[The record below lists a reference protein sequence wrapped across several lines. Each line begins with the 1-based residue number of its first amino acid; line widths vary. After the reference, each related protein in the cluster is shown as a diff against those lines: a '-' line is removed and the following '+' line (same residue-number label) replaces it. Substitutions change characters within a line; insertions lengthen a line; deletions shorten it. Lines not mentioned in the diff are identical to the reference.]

1 MSRVAIGALL
11 AALVAL
17 PATAAQFAEIDTNG
31 DAKVAFEELTA
42 VYADVTEDAFSEMD
56 TDGDSFLNEEE
67 MTAAIED
74 GLIVEASE

>member
-1 MSRVAIGALL
+1 MSRVALGALL
-11 AALVAL
+11 AAFIAL
-17 PATAAQFAEIDTNG
+17 PATAAQFADIDTDG

-42 VYADVTEDAFSEMD
+42 VYTDVTEDLFLQID
-56 TDGDSFLNEEE
+56 TDGDSFISEEE